1 MRGADRCPPGGR
13 DSAGFRRPGGGADGG
28 GGRTG
33 RRGGRPRC
41 ADRPDTGGAGPAGT
55 GADRAGRGLGPGITR
70 PGPGAVAAGRRGSGR
85 AAAGRRR
92 GGCAGGRTT
101 GQTGVR
107 GRTSR
112 AGGDGPGAGGSHH
125 WRRFRRRP
133 GAGGGRFG
141 DGPSAGSSSGIGHL
155 DRHLAIEQGLLA
167 FAAMKG
173 FRDFLLRGNLVELA
187 VAFIMGVVFAAVV
200 EAFTKIVLDILGLIV
215 RVEGLSG
222 TTVIGI
228 NIGSFLTALITFLL
242 TALVLYFAV
251 VVPYNRLSA
260 LRKKDEPAKAASTED
275 LLAEIRDLL
284 RERNAQL

>member
-1 MRGADRCPPGGR
+1 
-13 DSAGFRRPGGGADGG
+13 
-28 GGRTG
+28 
-33 RRGGRPRC
+33 
-41 ADRPDTGGAGPAGT
+41 
-55 GADRAGRGLGPGITR
+55 
-70 PGPGAVAAGRRGSGR
+70 
-85 AAAGRRR
+85 
-92 GGCAGGRTT
+92 
-101 GQTGVR
+101 
-107 GRTSR
+107 
-112 AGGDGPGAGGSHH
+112 
-125 WRRFRRRP
+125 
-133 GAGGGRFG
+133 
-141 DGPSAGSSSGIGHL
+141 
-155 DRHLAIEQGLLA
+155 
-167 FAAMKG
+167 MKG